1 MNVARFA
8 SRNARAILLG
18 VVLLTAAGF
27 YSMGSLPS
35 SIYPEVEFPRIVIVA
50 KAGDLSPGLMQLSV
64 TRPLEEA
71 ARSVLGVRR
80 VRSKTIRGATEISV
94 LFNPDADMK
103 YALQLMQGKTD
114 EVKGGLPAG
123 TQMQVE
129 RMTPSLFPIFMIN
142 LTGGI
147 PARDLRDVAEFDL
160 RPLLSR
166 VPGVA
171 NVEVLASE
179 EREISVIVDPERLNA
194 ARLTIDQVAEALTAT
209 NQVNSVGRL
218 AKDYRQYLVLAT
230 AQLTA
235 LDDVRN
241 VVVAFRQQ
249 TPIYVRDVAQVREG
263 VTDPTL
269 LVAGDGK
276 PAALISVA
284 RQIHGNIIDV
294 VDGARAAIQG
304 YSASLPP
311 TVRWKVV
318 YDLAEFVKSA
328 VVQRARRHHHRRPA
342 RHPGAHGVPA
352 RLAHHLHRGH
362 VAAAHAGRHLLD
374 PAAVQRD
381 DRPDVARRPGHRDR
395 SGHRRRDR
403 HRREHPPAPRPRARA

>member
-1 MNVARFA
+1 MNVAQFA
-8 SRNARAILLG
+8 SRNGRAIALG

-27 YSMGSLPS
+27 YSMFSLPS

-50 KAGDLSPGLMQLSV
+50 KSGDLSPRLMQLAV

-71 ARSVLGVRR
+71 ARAVLGVRR

-94 LFNPDADMK
+94 LFNPDADMR

-114 EVKGGLPAG
+114 EVKPSLPAG
-123 TQMQVE
+123 TQLQVE
-129 RMTPSLFPIFMIN
+129 RMTPSIFPIFMFN
-142 LTGGI
+142 LTGKV
-147 PARDLRDVAEFDL
+147 PAKDLRDLAEFEV

-179 EREISVIVDPERLNA
+179 EREISVIVDPERLSA
-194 ARLTIDQVAEALTAT
+194 AKLTIDQVADALAAT

-230 AQLTA
+230 AELTS

-249 TPIYVRDVAQVREG
+249 APVYVRDLAEVREG
-263 VTDPTL
+263 VLDKTTL
-269 LVAGDGK
+269 VSGDGQ
-276 PAALISVA
+276 PAALVSVA

-294 VDGARAAIQG
+294 VDGARAA
-304 YSASLPP
+304 
-311 TVRWKVV
+311 
-318 YDLAEFVKSA
+318 
-328 VVQRARRHHHRRPA
+328 
-342 RHPGAHGVPA
+342 
-352 RLAHHLHRGH
+352 HRGLPRDRCRRRS
-362 VAAAHAGRHLLD
+362 AGRSSTTSRSSSRAPSTTCATRSSSAACSRSSSSSD
-374 PAAVQRD
+374 SCATGGSRSSPPRPCRSRWWARSGSCTWPAA
-381 DRPDVARRPGHRDR
+381 R
-395 SGHRRRDR
+395 ST
-403 HRREHPPAPRPRARA
+403 